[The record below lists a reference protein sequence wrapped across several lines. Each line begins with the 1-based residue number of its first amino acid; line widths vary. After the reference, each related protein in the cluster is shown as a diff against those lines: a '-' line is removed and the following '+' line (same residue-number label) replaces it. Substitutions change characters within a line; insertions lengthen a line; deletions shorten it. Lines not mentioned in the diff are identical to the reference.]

1 MMFDAICA
9 SCGAVNKTPS
19 HYEGMS
25 VKCVKCSANFVAIH
39 SKDRLFKFHCSS
51 CGGRI
56 EAKEKLRGKTAPCPH
71 CNQIVPVGDYTPRT
85 KPLKE
90 ELVEAVDSNAKL
102 PSRAHGGSITS
113 KIKRA
118 ITKMFGG

>member
-1 MMFDAICA
+1 MMFDAICTA
-9 SCGAVNKTPS
+9 CGAVNKTPS

-25 VKCVKCSANFVAIH
+25 IKCVKCSGNFVAIH
-39 SKDRLFKFHCSS
+39 SMDRLFKFHCSS

-71 CNQIVPVGDYTPRT
+71 CKKIVPVGDYTQDT
-85 KPLKE
+85 KPLNE
-90 ELVEAVDSNAKL
+90 NLVDPNAPKVQI
-102 PSRAHGGSITS
+102 PERGGSITS
-113 KIKRA
+113 KLKRA

>member
-1 MMFDAICA
+1 MMFDAICT
-9 SCGAVNKTPS
+9 SCGTVNKTPS

-25 VKCVKCSANFVAIH
+25 IKCVKCSGNFVAIH
-39 SKDRLFKFHCSS
+39 SIDRLFKFHCSS

-71 CNQIVPVGDYTPRT
+71 CNQIVPVGDFTPRT

-90 ELVEAVDSNAKL
+90 ELVDSSSPTIPEPA
-102 PSRAHGGSITS
+102 RGSITS

>member
-1 MMFDAICA
+1 MFDAICT

-25 VKCVKCSANFVAIH
+25 IKCVKCSDNFVAIH
-39 SKDRLFKFHCSS
+39 AIDRLFKFHCSS

-71 CNQIVPVGDYTPRT
+71 CKQIVPVGDYTPRT

-90 ELVEAVDSNAKL
+90 ELVDQSSTNSASPA
-102 PSRAHGGSITS
+102 AGGSITS

>member
-1 MMFDAICA
+1 MMFDAICT

-25 VKCVKCSANFVAIH
+25 IKCVKCSGNFVAIH

-51 CGGRI
+51 CSGRI

-71 CNQIVPVGDYTPRT
+71 CNKVVPVGDYSPQT
-85 KPLKE
+85 KPLKQGP
-90 ELVEAVDSNAKL
+90 VEDDAGGSAS
-102 PSRAHGGSITS
+102 PARGGSITS

-118 ITKMFGG
+118 ITQLFGG

>member
-1 MMFDAICA
+1 MMFDALCT

-25 VKCVKCSANFVAIH
+25 IKCVKCSGNFVAIH
-39 SKDRLFKFHCSS
+39 QKDRLFKFHCSS

-56 EAKEKLRGKTAPCPH
+56 EAKEKLRGQQAPCPH
-71 CNQIVPVGDYTPRT
+71 CNKMVPVGDYTQHT

-90 ELVEAVDSNAKL
+90 DSVDTSA
-102 PSRAHGGSITS
+102 PPVPARRRRGSITS
-113 KIKRA
+113 RLKRA

>member
-1 MMFDAICA
+1 MFDAICT

-25 VKCVKCSANFVAIH
+25 IKCVKCSDNFVAIH
-39 SKDRLFKFHCSS
+39 SKDRLLKFHCSA

-71 CNQIVPVGDYTPRT
+71 CNQVVPVGDYTLRT
-85 KPLKE
+85 KQLKE
-90 ELVEAVDSNAKL
+90 ELVDTSDKNSNL
-102 PSRAHGGSITS
+102 PVRPHGGSITS

>member
-1 MMFDAICA
+1 MMFDAICT

-25 VKCVKCSANFVAIH
+25 IKCVKCSSNFVAIH
-39 SKDRLFKFHCSS
+39 SKDRLFKFHCSVCS
-51 CGGRI
+51 GRI

-71 CNQIVPVGDYTPRT
+71 CKQIVPVGDYTPRT
-85 KPLKE
+85 KPLKHE
-90 ELVEAVDSNAKL
+90 TVEIAVQ
-102 PSRAHGGSITS
+102 PPRGGSITS